1 MCKLYCHLIKLCMR
15 KCIHYNF
22 LSRIFVGVCYLRLDF
37 ESFDINGLSDSAEYK
52 ADADPKGVTA
62 CQDTF
67 TITVSNFIYLRIFR
81 KWIKLMQLLIYFWH
95 IISLFSPHQIQ
106 VFLPFVEAMQ
116 ASMVFQYYFLIP
128 KYRMYLVM

>member
-1 MCKLYCHLIKLCMR
+1 MCMYTYHDFY
-15 KCIHYNF
+15 IHTF
-22 LSRIFVGVCYLRLDF
+22 SGVCYLRLDF

-81 KWIKLMQLLIYFWH
+81 KL
-95 IISLFSPHQIQ
+95 
-106 VFLPFVEAMQ
+106 
-116 ASMVFQYYFLIP
+116 
-128 KYRMYLVM
+128 